1 MQHPITATLPKPG
14 TPVPHSGHNATL
26 LTGVIAL
33 LAVVALGVA
42 SPKFSG
48 HAHAKSAA
56 TAAAVALGATMPT
69 AAPTTDP
76 SVPSADEVFKGP
88 QPRGAMISPEAPT
101 F

>member
-1 MQHPITATLPKPG
+1 MQERTTSTPPRPG
-14 TPVPHSGHNATL
+14 TPVPHSGHNTTL

-42 SPKFSG
+42 SPKLSG
-48 HAHAKSAA
+48 HAHATSAA
-56 TAAAVALGATMPT
+56 PAAELALGAAMPPS
-69 AAPTTDP
+69 APVTDP

-88 QPRGAMISPEAPT
+88 RLRGALTPLEAPT